1 MDRYNETSTVKEN
14 KNTNFLKLQC
24 RIIFDKEKNSL
35 KMKTIIA
42 FTLVLFT
49 TILNT
54 FSQDL
59 SGDWSGETKRGE
71 KLITFVFKIEEEN
84 SKYATTMSVPTF
96 RIAGIKP
103 STTTFTDGKLIID
116 GSNVGMHYEG
126 VYSKEAQQFEGTY
139 KEGGMQMILNLKKGA
154 VKTEDLRRPQEP
166 VKPYPYY
173 EEEVLFKNTEAK
185 IALAGTLTLPTKN
198 GKFPVVILISGSGP
212 QDRDESFMG
221 HKPFLVLSDYLTKQG
236 IGVLRFDDR
245 GHGESTG
252 DFGNATTEDFSK
264 DVLSAIA
271 YLKTRNDV
279 DIKKIGLIGH
289 SEGGIIAPLAANNS
303 KDIAFMVLLASTG
316 VSGAELS
323 VMQSKTLRQFPVKDE
338 VAYEKNTRKAIA
350 IVTSN
355 KSESEIEKELTKHYN
370 DFLRPILTSL
380 NVPEKNMNAF
390 IDSQLKTSLKPWSR
404 YFLQYNP
411 ADEIEKLQIP
421 VLSLNGSKDTQVNAK
436 INQEGIRKALIKGEN
451 KDYKI
456 VELDNLNHFFQE
468 CETGKMDEYR
478 KIEQTFSP
486 MALKEISNWILE
498 RI

>member
-1 MDRYNETSTVKEN
+1 
-14 KNTNFLKLQC
+14 
-24 RIIFDKEKNSL
+24 
-35 KMKTIIA
+35 MKTLTII
-42 FTLVLFT
+42 
-49 TILNT
+49 ILLNLLAIT
-54 FSQDL
+54 SARSQDI
-59 SGDWSGETKRGE
+59 SGHWNGTTKRGDKE
-71 KLITFVFKIEEEN
+71 ITFVFNIKQEN
-84 SKYATTMSVPTF
+84 ATYSTTMDVPTC

-103 STTTFTDGKLIID
+103 SATTFTNGKLIID
-116 GSNVGMHYEG
+116 GSNVGMNYTG
-126 VYSKEAQQFEGTY
+126 VFNTEAQQFEGIY
-139 KEGGMQMILNLKKGA
+139 KEGGIEMVLNLKKGTI
-154 VKTEDLRRPQEP
+154 KIEDSKRPQEP

-173 EEEVLFKNTEAK
+173 EEEVIFKNNEAN
-185 IALAGTLTLPTKN
+185 ITLAGTLTLPNNK

-221 HKPFLVLSDYLTKQG
+221 HKPFLVLSDYLTRQG

-245 GHGESTG
+245 GVGESTG
-252 DFGNATTEDFSK
+252 NFGNATTEDFSK

-279 DIKKIGLIGH
+279 DIKNIGLIGH

-303 KDIAFMVLLASTG
+303 KDVAFMVLLASTG
-316 VSGAELS
+316 ISGTELS
-323 VMQSKTLRQFPVKDE
+323 VMQSKTLREFPVKDE

-350 IVTSN
+350 IVISN
-355 KSESEIEKELTKHYN
+355 KGESEIKKELTKHYN

-380 NVPEKNMNAF
+380 NVPEKNINAF
-390 IDSQLKTSLKPWSR
+390 IENQLKTSLQPWSR

-436 INQEGIRKALIKGEN
+436 INQEAIRQALIKGQN
-451 KDYKI
+451 KNYKI
-456 VELDNLNHFFQE
+456 VELENLNHFFQE

-486 MALKEISNWILE
+486 TALNEIKKWVIEHLK
-498 RI
+498 